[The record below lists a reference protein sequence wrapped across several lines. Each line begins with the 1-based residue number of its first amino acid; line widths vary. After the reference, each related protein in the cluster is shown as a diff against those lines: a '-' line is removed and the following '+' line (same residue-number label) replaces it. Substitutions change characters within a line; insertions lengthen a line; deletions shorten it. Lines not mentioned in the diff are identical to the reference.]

1 MARSST
7 ATSGINK
14 LIAKSRGG
22 MAGKKKPKFGP
33 KRKPSQWGW
42 SRRPKKC
49 ADDSDDETLESM
61 KARAFAAL

>member
-1 MARSST
+1 MPDGMGV
-7 ATSGINK
+7 TSGIDK
-14 LIAKSRGG
+14 LVSKSRGG
-22 MAGKKKPKFGP
+22 KVG
-33 KRKPSQWGW
+33 QWGW